1 MAANESQAD
10 SVKGN
15 EEPEKMAAE
24 VPEEDIP
31 DPDEDDLDDLDGEP
45 ETLSHAAVGEAPR
58 TQTAWLTRSNRY
70 A

>member
-10 SVKGN
+10 AVKGQ

-24 VPEEDIP
+24 VEEDIP

-45 ETLSHAAVGEAPR
+45 ETPSHAAAAMGEAAR
-58 TQTAWLTRSNRY
+58 AERG
-70 A
+70 